1 MVTSQTIFT
10 KEKEEEGKGGQEERK
25 GAGRGDGGDLSPA
38 EEPPGPSLQTV
49 DRDLLVWMHT
59 VHCCAL
65 HTLAASLHSLT
76 ACTSTHF
83 QSAQLLLVRGGVSQG
98 CLPCVHMSVC
108 DYVGPHARWGLGLES
123 ALPRGV

>member
-10 KEKEEEGKGGQEERK
+10 KEEEEEEGKEGEEERK
-25 GAGRGDGGDLSPA
+25 GAGKGDGGDLSPA
-38 EEPPGPSLQTV
+38 EDPPGPSLQTSQQV

-76 ACTSTHF
+76 ACTSTHL
-83 QSAQLLLVRGGVSQG
+83 QSAQLLLVHGGVSQG
-98 CLPCVHMSVC
+98 CHVYVRMSVC
-108 DYVGPHARWGLGLES
+108 DYVGPHA
-123 ALPRGV
+123 